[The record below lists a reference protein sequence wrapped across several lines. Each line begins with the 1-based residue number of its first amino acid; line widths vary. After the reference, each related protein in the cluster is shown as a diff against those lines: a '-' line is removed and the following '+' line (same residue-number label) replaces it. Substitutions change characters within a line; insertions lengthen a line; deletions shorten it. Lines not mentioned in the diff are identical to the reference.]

1 MRCDDVHVPPP
12 IRPLEP
18 HDHAA
23 VIDLSLRAWEPVFAS
38 LRDILKGTG
47 VFERL
52 HPDWRTSQRD
62 AVAATCSSDTIR
74 SWVAEADAGDPMIAG
89 FVAVNLDL
97 HDHMAEIHMLAV
109 DPPHQQRGVGSALT
123 AFALDRIADA
133 GAAVAMVETGGD
145 PGHAAA
151 RRTYQRAGF
160 TALPIARYF
169 KAL

>member
-1 MRCDDVHVPPP
+1 VPPR

-18 HDHAA
+18 RDHAA

-38 LRDILKGTG
+38 LRDVFQGSG

-52 HPDWRTSQRD
+52 HPDWRISQRD
-62 AVAATCSSDTIR
+62 AVTATCRSSTIR
-74 SWVAEADAGDPMIAG
+74 SWVAEADDHDPVIAG
-89 FVAVNLDL
+89 FVAVHLDL
-97 HDHMAEIHMLAV
+97 DHGRGEIHMLAV
-109 DPPHQQRGVGSALT
+109 DPSHQRRGVGSALT
-123 AFALDRIADA
+123 AFALARITES

>member
-1 MRCDDVHVPPP
+1 MRCDDVHVPPS
-12 IRPLEP
+12 IRPLAP
-18 HDHAA
+18 RDHAA

-38 LRDILKGTG
+38 LCDILHGSG

-62 AVAATCSSDTIR
+62 AVTATCSSDTIR
-74 SWVAEADAGDPMIAG
+74 SWIAETDDIDQAIVG

-97 HDHMAEIHMLAV
+97 DHGMGEIHMLAV
-109 DPPHQQRGVGSALT
+109 DPPHQRRGVGSALT
-123 AFALDRIADA
+123 TFALDRIADA
-133 GAAVAMVETGGD
+133 GATVAMVETGGD

-151 RRTYQRAGF
+151 RRTYQVAGF
-160 TALPIARYF
+160 TALPIAPYF